1 MNKKLLL
8 VVAFLGIGIGT
19 SFAQNYNNW
28 AIGLKVGEPVGLNLR
43 KYFDDGTKNVD
54 VNFGTYGFLWGR
66 TRNYNGKEYYKDHT
80 GLMVQGIFHW
90 NKQLGTAERFQ
101 VYYGFGGQV
110 NSRRTVPPTS
120 NNVAEKH
127 ISLGGVLNGGLEYS
141 LPDND
146 LSIFI
151 DFGLYTELAP
161 KILFMAVPAS
171 AGVRLNIAR

>member
-8 VVAFLGIGIGT
+8 IVAFLGIGIST

-43 KYFDDGTKNVD
+43 KYFDGGSKNVD
-54 VNFGTYGFLWGR
+54 INFGTYGFLWGR
-66 TRNYNGKEYYKDHT
+66 KRDYNNKAYYDQA

-90 NKQLGTAERFQ
+90 NKQLGAAERFQ

-110 NSRRTVPPTS
+110 NSRKTVPPVG
-120 NNVAEKH
+120 NNIAQKQ
-127 ISLGGVLNGGLEYS
+127 ISLGAVVNGGLEFS

-146 LSIFI
+146 LSIFA
-151 DFGLYTELAP
+151 DLGLYAELAP
-161 KILFMAVPAS
+161 KILLTAVPAS
-171 AGVRLNIAR
+171 VGVRLNIGR